1 MNLEVLNNIADIA
14 GTDAEAFRGD
24 AGCVCGDDGI
34 FRCKHHVAEL
44 RRGNVFAARHFELS
58 VPTVVICTEN
68 EHHFRLCNERLMI
81 TGFGK
86 LILKGLIRPVND
98 GVRHAVAAGR
108 CAHGSSEDN
117 IFGFGCDLLLL
128 KNTDGLAV
136 HQNLNRFIH
145 F

>member
-1 MNLEVLNNIADIA
+1 M
-14 GTDAEAFRGD
+14 
-24 AGCVCGDDGI
+24 
-34 FRCKHHVAEL
+34 
-44 RRGNVFAARHFELS
+44 
-58 VPTVVICTEN
+58 
-68 EHHFRLCNERLMI
+68 HHFRLCNERLMI

-86 LILKGLIRPVND
+86 LILNEVICHVND

-108 CAHGSSEDN
+108 CAHGSGEDN
-117 IFGFGCDLLLL
+117 IFDFGCDLFIL

>member
-1 MNLEVLNNIADIA
+1 MPRLSAAMQAVCAAMTASSVASTMLLSSGA
-14 GTDAEAFRGD
+14 GMSS
-24 AGCVCGDDGI
+24 
-34 FRCKHHVAEL
+34 
-44 RRGNVFAARHFELS
+44 AARHFELS

-86 LILKGLIRPVND
+86 LILNGLIRHVND

-108 CAHGSSEDN
+108 CAHGSGKDN
-117 IFGFGCDLLLL
+117 IFDFGCDLLIL

-145 F
+145 L